1 MRAWI
6 LAVHRLNIGVPGGR
20 LHRNDVISVL
30 VGTHIRVLCLLVYR
44 PFLLW
49 WSLNILLTT
58 LIIGIHV
65 NIAIILLTIIIE
77 LHIPSIANIQ
87 ILVIVL
93 APILII
99 AGGTLMIARQSPI
112 SLLILLVWQWRLVT
126 RF

>member
-1 MRAWI
+1 M
-6 LAVHRLNIGVPGGR
+6 
-20 LHRNDVISVL
+20 ISVL
-30 VGTHIRVLCLLVYR
+30 VGTHIRVLRLLVYR

-58 LIIGIHV
+58 LIISIHV
-65 NIAIILLTIIIE
+65 NITIILLTIIIE

-93 APILII
+93 TPILII
-99 AGGTLMIARQSPI
+99 AGGPLMIAGQSPI
-112 SLLILLVWQWRLVT
+112 SLLIVLVWQWRLVT